1 MPHNGQSK
9 SIESAFG
16 RFQQQ
21 VLHKLYNFTGQNI
34 TAKKLSSRA
43 NIDLVMANIDRLPT
57 LEELEQQYADCRE
70 EWNSMQHP
78 TSPTG
83 MTRLEMQTAIENP
96 QAQTLD
102 EYEAH
107 EIFMLFSQAP
117 VQYTKEGFNFRMN
130 KQEYSYMVYGDDGL
144 IDMNFHLQNV
154 GRQFLYRYD
163 PEDMTRIELWAV
175 TDTGAKYAAIATPK
189 VTIHRATQE
198 RTEEENAYLFAQLDA
213 NRRTRAA
220 MHIAQEDLFME
231 EAMGEAYTQLRI
243 PRPVAVSEKQL
254 DEYREEMKRGT
265 LEAPVPMPETD
276 IPEEPVLANE
286 PLTFASSGDWTKKVS
301 NITFDEL
308 DCLNK
313 W

>member
-1 MPHNGQSK
+1 MELDAASYK
-9 SIESAFG
+9 SN
-16 RFQQQ
+16 RNDPQ
-21 VLHKLYNFTGQNI
+21 
-34 TAKKLSSRA
+34 
-43 NIDLVMANIDRLPT
+43 
-57 LEELEQQYADCRE
+57 
-70 EWNSMQHP
+70 
-78 TSPTG
+78 
-83 MTRLEMQTAIENP
+83 EMYTAIENP
-96 QAQTLD
+96 QAQPLD
-102 EYEAH
+102 DYEAH

-117 VQYTKEGFNFRMN
+117 VQYTKEGFIFRMN

-144 IDMNFHLQNV
+144 VDMNFHLQNV

-220 MHIAQEDLFME
+220 MHIAQEELFME
-231 EAMGEAYTQLRI
+231 EAMGEAYTKLRL

-254 DEYREEMKRGT
+254 DGYREEMKRGT
-265 LEAPVPMPETD
+265 LEAPVPMPETV
-276 IPEEPVLANE
+276 IPEEPVLADE

-301 NITFDEL
+301 NLTFDEL
-308 DCLNK
+308 DSLGK
-313 W
+313 F